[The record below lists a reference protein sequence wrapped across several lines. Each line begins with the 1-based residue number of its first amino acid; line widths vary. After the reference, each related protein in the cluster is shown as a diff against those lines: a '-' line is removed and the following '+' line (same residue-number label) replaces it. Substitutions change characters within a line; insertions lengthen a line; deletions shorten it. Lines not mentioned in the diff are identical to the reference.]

1 MAFPRPVSGSGLNQ
15 LTGDVTAGPGS
26 GSQVATLAA
35 VTTAQTVG
43 DATHYPVITTDTKG
57 RVTGAVATAVPSGAL
72 TSYAAVIAADI
83 PVPLSTPTTILT
95 TPALA
100 IGTWLVTAIVQ
111 FQTLSTNTAVGAGGD
126 IYPSV
131 ATGTMTFSG
140 VVADGSIAQVTAVQF
155 VQPLT
160 INFLAVV
167 TASGTINIVCEAGV
181 VANVRA
187 ASPSYGRAGATG
199 YTAVKIA

>member
-72 TSYAAVIAADI
+72 SYIESYITVDNTSGAANENITSISLAA
-83 PVPLSTPTTILT
+83 
-95 TPALA
+95 
-100 IGTWLVTAIVQ
+100 GTWLIE
-111 FQTLSTNTAVGAGGD
+111 G
-126 IYPSV
+126 V
-131 ATGTMTFSG
+131 ATILNSATVQWIQLLLSPTSASETSAYTVARGYAIASQYLALSVQKIVVLAAVTTVYLVGSALNSYT
-140 VVADGSIAQVTAVQF
+140 VVAD
-155 VQPLT
+155 P
-160 INFLAVV
+160 
-167 TASGTINIVCEAGV
+167 
-181 VANVRA
+181 
-187 ASPSYGRAGATG
+187 GATG
-199 YTAVKIA
+199 AVASGISAIKIA